1 MNTNQAMKS
10 GSTEFDV
17 IIVGG
22 GTNGLSAGCYLG
34 MEGKKV
40 LLLEALEKVGGM
52 ASSGY
57 LIPEAPQHLVHPCA
71 LDMMSMRVHS
81 HVPKELELERH
92 GFRTIEVT
100 PGYVYLHPDGSS
112 LIFWR
117 DRNRTAAEI
126 RRYSPKD
133 AQAFLAFM
141 DVIDMFLDIALPM
154 MRVDPAQTNLG
165 AKLKLV
171 GTALKHRKLKPELM
185 ALMTGSAHQA
195 ARERFEHPVTISAM
209 CALTGLAGD
218 ISADGG
224 GIYYAL
230 LGFLH
235 RFGVGR
241 VVGGMQQLSNA
252 MRARLEELGGKVITS
267 ATVSEIVSR
276 QGRIEGVRL
285 ADGRQFSARAVIAGC
300 HPKVALEMVSEGE
313 ISRQLLTRIAMAPAN
328 ARGSGPLKI
337 DLALDGQISVP
348 RFEAARGDGID
359 LRKTCMLIGT
369 EEAVLENFSSCAR
382 GEVPSLPY
390 ITVAAPSSVDPSQA
404 PECQDVLYIYP
415 PVMPVNPREGWD
427 GLRERVADQVVE
439 QLSAYVEGIQGHVL
453 GRWIEAAP
461 DFTARL
467 NTVNGCVVHI
477 DTTSLRSSSMRPAY
491 GLGGDTLPV
500 AGLYLGS
507 AGIHPGGGVNGMAG
521 RLAAKRVNAYL
532 RKAGK

>member
-1 MNTNQAMKS
+1 MNTDQAMKS
-10 GSTEFDV
+10 ANTGFDV
-17 IIVGG
+17 IVVGG

-57 LIPEAPQHLVHPCA
+57 LIPEAPLHLVHPCA
-71 LDMMSMRVHS
+71 LDMMSMRVHAQ
-81 HVPKELELERH
+81 VPIELQLDRH
-92 GFRTIEVT
+92 GFRSVELT

-112 LIFWR
+112 LVFWR
-117 DRNRTAAEI
+117 DRERTAAEI
-126 RRYSPKD
+126 RRYSAND

-141 DVIDMFLDIALPM
+141 GVIDMFLDIALPM
-154 MRVDPAQTNLG
+154 MRVDPARTNLG

-171 GTALKHRKLKPELM
+171 ATALKHRKLKPELM

-195 ARERFEHPVTISAM
+195 ARERFEHPVTVSAM

-252 MRARLEELGGKVITS
+252 MRARLEELGGEVITS
-267 ATVSEIVSR
+267 ATVTEIVSR
-276 QGRIEGVRL
+276 QGQVEGVRL

-313 ISRQLLTRIAMAPAN
+313 IPRQLLTRIAMAPAN
-328 ARGSGPLKI
+328 AKGSGPLKI
-337 DLALDGQISVP
+337 DLALDGQIAVP
-348 RFEAARGDGID
+348 RFEAARGDGLD
-359 LRKTCMLIGT
+359 LRKACLLIGT
-369 EEAVLENFSSCAR
+369 EEAVLENFSACAR
-382 GEVPSLPY
+382 GEIPRLPY
-390 ITVAAPSSVDPSQA
+390 ITTAAPSAVDPSQA
-404 PECQDVLYIYP
+404 PEGQDVLYIYP

-427 GLRERVADQVVE
+427 AVRERVADQVVE
-439 QLSAYVEGIQGHVL
+439 QLSAYVDGIQGHVL

-477 DTTSLRSSSMRPAY
+477 DTTSLRSSTMRPAY

-532 RKAGK
+532 RKPAK